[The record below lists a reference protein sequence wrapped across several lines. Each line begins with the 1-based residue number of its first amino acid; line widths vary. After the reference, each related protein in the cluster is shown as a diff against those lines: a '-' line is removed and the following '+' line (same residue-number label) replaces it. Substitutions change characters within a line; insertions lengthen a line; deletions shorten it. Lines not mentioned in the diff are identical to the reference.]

1 MSRFPA
7 HLVKMTPLEEQGMC
21 HVHQET
27 VRRRGCA
34 SRTRKTASETSAQ
47 LRVTL
52 SEDLLS
58 HLRKVAQQR
67 HIPLRW
73 LVAGLVYD
81 TFESGIERSNDPQV
95 ALAGH

>member
-1 MSRFPA
+1 MY
-7 HLVKMTPLEEQGMC
+7 

-27 VRRRGCA
+27 VRRQGCTG
-34 SRTRKTASETSAQ
+34 RTRITASDTSPQ
-47 LRVTL
+47 VRVTL

-73 LVAGLVYD
+73 LVAGLVCD
-81 TFESGIERSNDPQV
+81 TFETGIERSVEDQV
-95 ALAGH
+95 AVTAS